1 MYKTSKEIQERKDA
15 KRQFIL
21 GTAVK
26 VFSKRGYHNTAVKD
40 IVEEASISV
49 GSFYFYFKSKEE
61 LFTELYLNI
70 TKEFQK
76 IENKVLDVEH
86 FPLAKNFTRVIM
98 ATLWMYDR
106 NRDMAK
112 IMLME
117 AAGINPE
124 FQKIRMKSIMES
136 CQVME
141 GWFKRF
147 KVHHLVNIPDERKAA
162 LIFEGSF
169 YYLINDWLESHSSIQ
184 LTDSGYALCIYTLQA
199 LKISFDEEEIRWYIK
214 EVLDELCEK

>member
-1 MYKTSKEIQERKDA
+1 MYKKSKDTQERKDA
-15 KRQFIL
+15 KRQLIL
-21 GTAVK
+21 DTAAK
-26 VFSKRGYHNTAVKD
+26 VFAKRGYHNTAVKD

-70 TKEFQK
+70 TKEFQE
-76 IENKVLDVEH
+76 IETKVLDVEH

-98 ATLWMYDR
+98 ANLWMYDR
-106 NRDMAK
+106 NRDLAK

-117 AAGINPE
+117 AASINPE
-124 FQKIRMKSIMES
+124 FQKIRAESIKES
-136 CQVME
+136 CQTME
-141 GWFKRF
+141 RWFKRF
-147 KVHHLVNIPDERKAA
+147 KVCHPVNIPDERTAA

-169 YYLINDWLESHSSIQ
+169 YYLINEWLESDSSVR

-199 LKISFDEEEIRWYIK
+199 LNISFEEEAINRYIK